1 MAVKTLAGNKQT
13 RPAEDLLST
22 GRIQLVINKPFWGH
36 IALQMPFIESE
47 SAGGQRTTAV
57 DSNGRFYY
65 NRQWVESMAIYEII
79 FELAHEVMHI
89 VQHCTDRFPPGADHG
104 LWNLAA
110 DYAADTALV
119 DAGFKQSEVSKKMV
133 PPDIQKMCRGKTTEQ
148 IYWMLLKKGEKQQG
162 AGQQGQQGQKPGN
175 GDPGPGNTP
184 GNHPKNHRGCAT
196 ASLMGNKQKP
206 ENVEKFKQHVIAA
219 AQLAKDRGDLP
230 GFAADFIVK
239 LMEPTVTWR
248 DKLRHQASTTFK
260 GRYSF
265 ARPSRRSHSIGMRLP
280 YRKPAKEG
288 AIITIDTSGS
298 ISDKE
303 LCQFVTECT
312 QIMKETGAPWI
323 KIYFHDV
330 DVHHVE
336 EYNFETITKIKAGR
350 GGTSHIDVFNKI
362 NEDEEKVGMVICF
375 TDLYTT
381 FPPNA
386 PDYPVIWAHSPS
398 GSSQGVPWGVKV
410 QVDLS
415 SE

>member
-1 MAVKTLAGNKQT
+1 MAVKSLTGNQVKKA
-13 RPAEDLLST
+13 AEHLLST
-22 GRIQLVINKPFWGH
+22 GRIQLVISKPFWGH

-57 DSNGRFYY
+57 DANGRFYY
-65 NRQWVESMAIYEII
+65 NKAWIEGMAIYEVI
-79 FELAHEVMHI
+79 FEIAHEVMHI
-89 VQHCTDRFPPGADHG
+89 VQHCIDRFPPGADPS

-133 PPDIQKMCRGKTTEQ
+133 PKATQDFARGKTTEQ
-148 IYWMLLKKGEKQQG
+148 IYWALLKKGEKQN
-162 AGQQGQQGQKPGN
+162 QGQSAPGPGQ
-175 GDPGPGNTP
+175 GDPGPGNCP
-184 GNHPKNHRGCAT
+184 GNHPKNVRGCAT
-196 ASLMGNKQKP
+196 ASIMGQKLGP
-206 ENVEKFKQHVIAA
+206 EQAEKFKQHVIAA
-219 AQLAKDRGDLP
+219 AQIAKDRGDLP

-248 DKLRHQASTTFK
+248 DKLRNMSCTAFK

-265 ARPSRRSHSIGMRLP
+265 ARPSRRSHAIGLRLP

-288 AIITIDTSGS
+288 AIIAIDTSGS
-298 ISDKE
+298 ISDAE

-312 QIMKETGAPWI
+312 GIMKETGAPWI

-336 EYNFETITKIKAGR
+336 EYNFETIQKVKAGR
-350 GGTSHIDVFNKI
+350 GGTSHLDVFKKI
-362 NEDEEKVGMVICF
+362 EESDDRIGMVICF

-381 FPPNA
+381 FPTNEPGF
-386 PDYPVIWAHSPS
+386 PVIWAHPPS
-398 GSSQGVPWGVKV
+398 GASQGVPWGTKV
-410 QVDLS
+410 QVDLDGG
-415 SE
+415 E